1 MSKLEDVLGK
11 LLLLKD
17 TTDGGLRAIF
27 RNFLKKKEAIL
38 MPIDHLLDMLR
49 VI

>member
-11 LLLLKD
+11 LLLLKH
-17 TTDGGLRAIF
+17 TTDGGLGAIF
-27 RNFLKKKEAIL
+27 RNLKKKKAIL